1 MLSMKLFSTPL
12 GQLLDRARGR
22 RRLRGV
28 VETARLEANAVATVV
43 ESLALSRPEVGF
55 FLRSECRRRKTKDA
69 HDEDHAQLHP

>member
-1 MLSMKLFSTPL
+1 V
-12 GQLLDRARGR
+12 AAEH
-22 RRLRGV
+22 V
-28 VETARLEANAVATVV
+28 EANAVTTVV

>member
-1 MLSMKLFSTPL
+1 LSQSAL
-12 GQLLDRARGR
+12 A
-22 RRLRGV
+22 
-28 VETARLEANAVATVV
+28 EANAMATVV

>member
-28 VETARLEANAVATVV
+28 VETARLWRRTQLTTT
-43 ESLALSRPEVGF
+43 ESLPFRIRLALDGATTVQ
-55 FLRSECRRRKTKDA
+55 LIALCARRV
-69 HDEDHAQLHP
+69 DERAIA